1 MIKHKKWISSR
12 SKEGQNIV
20 LKDSQS
26 IYINP
31 INNQVML
38 AADELVFL
46 D

>member
-1 MIKHKKWISSR
+1 MSSR

-26 IYINP
+26 IYINL